1 MSVGL
6 EVTNDS
12 GVPVLVNAHSFVF
25 FSIAKGTQSIA
36 TNTSAY
42 GASGFV
48 SLPAQSV
55 PYLVFIRCN
64 GGSAQVMS
72 ALNGF
77 YWSMGQGTTSFEWW
91 AWGRAVNSGSTGMQV
106 YNADGSIQWD
116 MSNRPLRIAGLVDK
130 SGGSVPG
137 FTEMSTENVRQGPL
151 FNGPGENLA
160 YLMSDI
166 GLCHDIYAYYGS
178 GPTIRGNMRYQP
190 YINTPNASQVR
201 LNYCRRRENRQRS
214 LSGAS
219 YQSFTGQLPNF
230 LIAAHTY

>member
-25 FSIAKGTQSIA
+25 FAIAKGTQAVAS
-36 TNTSAY
+36 NPSVY
-42 GASGFV
+42 GVGGYV
-48 SLPAQSV
+48 SLPPQSV

-64 GGSAQVMS
+64 GGSAQVAS
-72 ALNGF
+72 STNGF
-77 YWSMGQGTTSFEWW
+77 SWNMAQGTTSFDWW
-91 AWGRAVNSGSTGMQV
+91 AWGRATVSGSTGMQV
-106 YNADGSIQWD
+106 FNPDGSIQWD

-130 SGGSVPG
+130 SGASVPS
-137 FTEMSTENVRQGPL
+137 FTEMSTDNLRQGPL

-166 GLCHDIYAYYGS
+166 GLCHDIYAFHGS
-178 GPTIRGNMRYQP
+178 GPTLRGNMRYQP
-190 YINTPNASQVR
+190 FINTPNSSQLR
-201 LNYCRRRENRQRS
+201 LNYCRRRENRPRS
-214 LSGAS
+214 LNGAS
-219 YQSFTGQLPNF
+219 YQSFAGQLPNF